1 MLKSALR
8 GSATFHL
15 SVFQYP
21 LHITNTAIIRSY
33 HLSILLAVERLETAV
48 LGHAVA
54 FGGVKGNLWRSLAR
68 AYLGIVGKA
77 ELSYCVSE
85 PGLIW
90 ELE

>member
-1 MLKSALR
+1 M
-8 GSATFHL
+8 
-15 SVFQYP
+15 
-21 LHITNTAIIRSY
+21 
-33 HLSILLAVERLETAV
+33 ERLETAV